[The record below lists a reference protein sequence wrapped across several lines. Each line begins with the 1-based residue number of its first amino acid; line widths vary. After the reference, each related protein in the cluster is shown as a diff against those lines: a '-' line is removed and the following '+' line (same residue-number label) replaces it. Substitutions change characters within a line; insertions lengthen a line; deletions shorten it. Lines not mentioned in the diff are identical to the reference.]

1 MGSEL
6 DLFILTGLPAT
17 VVAVILASAIAVLYS
32 KKSASLENSIQ
43 EWKFPHVT
51 VENGNVIAAIT
62 QGTTAYPDEPFVL
75 ATEQPKI
82 ILPNRFLNE
91 LKPLS
96 QDVLSLRREVYD
108 KMHGR
113 YTTLGT
119 DHPIGIQAIRTD
131 LTANIGRMLPELQ
144 EESVYA
150 LEREFGHIST
160 WTQMGVY
167 DKLLQLSALVN
178 GRMFVGLPLSRDQDW
193 IDISIGYT
201 MAMVQ
206 GIRAIQRTKPLLR
219 PILVPFLP
227 EMKALRDLQR
237 RAAKILRPH
246 YEFIIGTHQGA
257 GTEKKPARNQYNLI
271 SWMLKQMDLQ
281 RTGTDFDHL
290 VHEQLFAGFGSIHAT
305 SITVTNAIFDLAA
318 RPEYILALQEEI
330 QTVLDQEQGHVLR
343 KESLPKFRKIDSLL
357 RESQRMNP
365 VAWGRRVVAKDGIKL
380 SNGQTM
386 PPNATIGFVHPLA
399 PYVKTPA
406 TLKSPLDYDPNQ
418 PPLGEFYPF
427 RSYELRRLPGQE
439 NAHQFTQTGNDN
451 LNFGHGAMSCP
462 GRFFASAEAKCI
474 LIEFLRRYTVAL
486 GPGGEGEGG
495 INDLKRPKNIVIPGN
510 MQVVPNFTQPIYLKE
525 LPEVLPAA
533 RDGAR
538 EI

>member
-32 KKSASLENSIQ
+32 KKSASFENSIQ

-144 EESVYA
+144 EESAYA
-150 LEREFGHIST
+150 LEREFGRIST

-219 PILVPFLP
+219 PFLVPFLP
-227 EMKALRDLQR
+227 EMKALRDLQS

-257 GTEKKPARNQYNLI
+257 DTEKKPARNQYNLI

-290 VHEQLFAGFGSIHAT
+290 VHEQLFA
-305 SITVTNAIFDLAA
+305 
-318 RPEYILALQEEI
+318 
-330 QTVLDQEQGHVLR
+330 
-343 KESLPKFRKIDSLL
+343 
-357 RESQRMNP
+357 

-418 PPLGEFYPF
+418 PPLSEFYPF

-451 LNFGHGAMSCP
+451 LNFGHGTMSCP

-533 RDGAR
+533 RDGAT
-538 EI
+538 